1 MNTRRLSREPVASF
15 RAALW
20 AAALAIVLPGM
31 AAGQTNDD
39 CLSCHSDAEATGD
52 RAGQQIPVYVD
63 PEAYS
68 RSVHGEL
75 ACIDCHADLDG
86 AELPHAEEL
95 QPADCA
101 SCHDDVAA
109 ELAAGPHGRLPA
121 DPRSPSAMC
130 VRCHGAHD
138 VLPARDLASATTA
151 TRVTAQCA
159 ACHDKESR
167 AVELG
172 VHRIGGGVGCADCHR
187 GHAVVAP
194 ADPIGQLDAC
204 GKCHQEQATQHRRS
218 LHGKAA
224 VQGDPLA
231 PSCVVCHEHHTI
243 LRHTDP
249 NAPTT
254 VVNIP
259 FLCGRCHREGTE
271 VSLQKEI
278 PQHAILENFSMSV
291 HGEALY
297 EKGLTVSA
305 VCTSCHT

>member
-1 MNTRRLSREPVASF
+1 MR
-15 RAALW
+15 
-20 AAALAIVLPGM
+20 
-31 AAGQTNDD
+31 
-39 CLSCHSDAEATGD
+39 
-52 RAGQQIPVYVD
+52 D
-63 PEAYS
+63 P
-68 RSVHGEL
+68 
-75 ACIDCHADLDG
+75 
-86 AELPHAEEL
+86 
-95 QPADCA
+95 
-101 SCHDDVAA
+101 
-109 ELAAGPHGRLPA
+109 
-121 DPRSPSAMC
+121 
-130 VRCHGAHD
+130 
-138 VLPARDLASATTA
+138 ASATTPA
-151 TRVTAQCA
+151 RVTAQCA
-159 ACHDKESR
+159 ACHDRESR

-172 VHRIGGGVGCADCHR
+172 VHRGGGGVVCADCHR

-194 ADPIGQLDAC
+194 ADPIGQLGTC
-204 GKCHQEQATQHRRS
+204 GKCHPEQATQHRRS

-224 VQGDPLA
+224 VLGDPLA

-278 PQHAILENFSMSV
+278 PQHAILENFSMSA

-305 VCTSCHT
+305 VCTSCHTSHDILDHNHPESSINRGNVARTCMRCHARIEEVHVKVVEGEKERVQVFRGVVIRKSGGGMRESFTVRKVSYGVGVERTFPIHSPRVDRIDLLTRGRVRRAKLYYLRALKGKAARLEEEYTRK